1 MATGWYVLHTYSGYE
16 NKIEKTIRMM
26 TETGEL
32 DKDVVRDVKVP
43 SEEVVEVKDGKK
55 RTQTRKFLPGY
66 ILVEMDL
73 PNEEQLWKLA
83 CSKIKKIQG
92 VTGFV
97 GSTANKKPNPLSGDE
112 ARSILQKAGG
122 MKGERPVRARQTF
135 SPGEQVKIID
145 GPFESFTGT
154 VEDVNQ
160 EKSKLRVMVGIFGRN
175 TPVEVDFMQIEKM

>member
-26 TETGEL
+26 TEMGEL
-32 DKDVVRDVKVP
+32 DKEVVRDVKVP
-43 SEEVVEVKDGKK
+43 SEEVVEVRDGKK

-66 ILVEMDL
+66 ILIEMDL
-73 PNEEQLWKLA
+73 PNEEQQWKLT
-83 CSKIKKIQG
+83 CSRIKKITG

-97 GSTANKKPNPLSGDE
+97 GTPANKKPSPLSGDE
-112 ARSILQKAGG
+112 ARSILQKSGE

-135 SPGEQVKIID
+135 TPGEQVKIID

-154 VEDVNQ
+154 IEDVNQ
-160 EKSKLRVMVGIFGRN
+160 EKNKLKVMVGIFGRN
-175 TPVEVDFMQIEKM
+175 TPVEVDLLQVEKM

>member
-26 TETGEL
+26 SEMGEL
-32 DKDVVRDVKVP
+32 DKEVVKDVKVP

-73 PNEEQLWKLA
+73 PDDEQRWKLT
-83 CSKIKKIQG
+83 CSRIKKIQG

-97 GSTANKKPNPLSGDE
+97 GTTANKKPNPLSGDE
-112 ARSILQKAGG
+112 ARSILQKTGG
-122 MKGERPVRARQTF
+122 AKGERPVRARQTF
-135 SPGEQVKIID
+135 SPGEKVKIID

-154 VEDVNQ
+154 VDDVNQ
-160 EKSKLRVMVGIFGRN
+160 EKNKLRVMVEIFGRN
-175 TPVEVDFMQIEKM
+175 TPVELDLLQIEKV

>member
-26 TETGEL
+26 AESGDL
-32 DKDVVRDVKVP
+32 DKEVVKDVKVP

-55 RTQTRKFLPGY
+55 RTLTKKFLPGY

-73 PNEEQLWKLA
+73 PDLEWKA
-83 CSKIKKIQG
+83 TCSKIKKIQG

-97 GSTANKKPNPLSGDE
+97 GTPADRKPNPLTGDE
-112 ARSILQKAGG
+112 ARSILQKSGEI
-122 MKGERPVRARQTF
+122 KGERPVRARQSF
-135 SPGEQVKIID
+135 AAGEQVKIID

-154 VEDVNQ
+154 IETVNQ
-160 EKSKLRVMVGIFGRN
+160 EKNKLKVMVGIFGRN
-175 TPVEVDFMQIEKM
+175 TAVEVDLLQVEKM

>member
-26 TETGEL
+26 TDNGEL
-32 DKDVVRDVKVP
+32 DKAVVCDVKVP

-66 ILVEMDL
+66 ILIEMDL
-73 PNEEQLWKLA
+73 PEAEMGWKAA

-97 GSTANKKPNPLSGDE
+97 GTPSDKKPQPLTGDE
-112 ARSILQKAGG
+112 ARAILQKSGEI
-122 MKGERPVRARQTF
+122 KGERAVRTRQTF
-135 SPGEQVKIID
+135 AAGEQVKIID
-145 GPFESFTGT
+145 GPFESFVGT
-154 VEDVNQ
+154 IEEVNQ
-160 EKSKLRVMVGIFGRN
+160 EKNKLKVMVGIFGRN
-175 TPVEVDFMQIEKM
+175 APVEVDLLQVEKV